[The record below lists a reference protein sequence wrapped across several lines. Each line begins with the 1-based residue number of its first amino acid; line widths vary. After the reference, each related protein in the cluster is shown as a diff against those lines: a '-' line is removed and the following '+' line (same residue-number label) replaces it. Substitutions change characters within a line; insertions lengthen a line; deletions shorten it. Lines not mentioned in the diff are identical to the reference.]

1 MHQKQ
6 DIYFLKQAGKHT
18 TELIKNTH
26 VDNFIPA
33 LVFLSFSTARVLQL
47 ITFLPDSISLKFQVL
62 IKWEVH
68 YFSILPTFQYAEI
81 IYHQEVEVLL

>member
-26 VDNFIPA
+26 VGNFIPA
-33 LVFLSFSTARVLQL
+33 LVFLNFSTARVLQH
-47 ITFLPDSISLKFQVL
+47 ITFLPDSTSLKFQVL

-68 YFSILPTFQYAEI
+68 YFLNLPTFQYVEI
-81 IYHQEVEVLL
+81 IYHPEAEVLL